1 MGKDWC
7 FKNIIGNGKI
17 IMSKLFYGLCDL
29 ANSTYTMIGIMFL
42 MSTYFLNQ
50 IFNNAQIGGAYWQ
63 WIVGFCGIVIIISRL
78 FIGAQINK
86 KLKRKINFVKFF
98 YLLSILTTYPLW
110 FAKPFAN
117 YILFILIIFFILSE
131 IISFCLN
138 INNFEFKRI
147 VPLIVA
153 FFFFIFSL
161 QMISYLK
168 KKISYKKNISA
179 IPIFKNFFEI
189 IWKNKSIPVY
199 KFFLVGMI
207 YSNVLI
213 VLIAGSFIY
222 SFEVFNFN
230 LSDLLKL
237 VIVGNIIAL
246 IGVLI
251 GRYLNNNFSSKII
264 ILFCITVLICA
275 VVYGSFTVQT
285 KSEFFN
291 NLMIISFF
299 IGSIQS
305 NSQLVIAKLLSQVD
319 LGKDFGLFSSFSRRT
334 NVLDGS

>member
-1 MGKDWC
+1 
-7 FKNIIGNGKI
+7 
-17 IMSKLFYGLCDL
+17 
-29 ANSTYTMIGIMFL
+29 
-42 MSTYFLNQ
+42 
-50 IFNNAQIGGAYWQ
+50 
-63 WIVGFCGIVIIISRL
+63 
-78 FIGAQINK
+78 
-86 KLKRKINFVKFF
+86 
-98 YLLSILTTYPLW
+98 
-110 FAKPFAN
+110 
-117 YILFILIIFFILSE
+117 
-131 IISFCLN
+131 
-138 INNFEFKRI
+138 
-147 VPLIVA
+147 
-153 FFFFIFSL
+153 
-161 QMISYLK
+161 MISYLK

-207 YSNVLI
+207 YSNILI

-251 GRYLNNNFSSKII
+251 GRYLNNNFYSKII

-275 VVYGSFTVQT
+275 VVYGSSTVQT

-334 NVLDGS
+334 NVLDGSY